1 MGKNIF
7 GLAILVCSMMF
18 VSCDRDEE
26 ISGCTDH
33 LAENHDPRATV
44 DDGSCTFSAD
54 QQIIWKDGVPGGWNG
69 NLVTYG
75 IVPTTCFGTM
85 TVLSDTSQASQPALI
100 VADEDGNARVQFEL
114 LNPRTARNY
123 IEGFIHFDISKP
135 EASSLTTLKIYTHG
149 KLPDNAPGCGAFN
162 RSEWIEL
169 SVLAITSEEFQ
180 SVAVPFRDFDDLM
193 LADVHVMFG
202 IVLEGLAPGEEALS
216 INNIRW
222 TRF

>member
-1 MGKNIF
+1 MSNKIF
-7 GLAILVCSMMF
+7 VSAIIVCSLLNA
-18 VSCDRDEE
+18 SCDREEE

-44 DDGSCTFSAD
+44 DDGTCTFSAD
-54 QQIIWKDGVPGGWNG
+54 QQIIWKDAQPSGWNG

-75 IVPTTCFGTM
+75 IVPKVCFGTM
-85 TVLSDTSQASQPALI
+85 TVVSDTSQANQPALI
-100 VADEDGNARVQFEL
+100 SADENGNARVQFEL

-123 IEGFIHFDISKP
+123 IEGFIRFDISKP
-135 EASSLTTLKIYTHG
+135 EESSLSTLKVYTHG
-149 KLPDNAPGCGAFN
+149 KLPDNVSGCGAFN
-162 RSEWIEL
+162 RSDWVEL
-169 SVLAITSEEFQ
+169 SVLAVSADEFL

-193 LADVHVMFG
+193 LADVNVMFG
-202 IVLEGLAPGEEALS
+202 VVLEGLEPGEEALS